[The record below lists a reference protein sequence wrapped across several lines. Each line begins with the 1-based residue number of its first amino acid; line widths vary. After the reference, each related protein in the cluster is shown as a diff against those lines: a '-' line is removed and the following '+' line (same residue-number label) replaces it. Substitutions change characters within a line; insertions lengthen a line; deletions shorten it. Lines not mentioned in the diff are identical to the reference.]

1 MRAHSSLRLGTL
13 HGTTPELLASPWYC
27 AWGFCMVWEAGS
39 PTRRPL
45 LPLNAGTAEPVR
57 VSPPEAVAYLLEL
70 SAQAVLD
77 GYKGQARAERGFR
90 FLKDP
95 QFLASSL
102 SLKKPERI
110 MALLMVMTVCL
121 LVYAALEYRIRTALK
136 EQAATFPDQK
146 GKRIQTP
153 PARWV
158 FHYFVG
164 IHVLYIPGQ
173 GLMILNLT
181 DEHQHLLQLL
191 GKRYAWFYR

>member
-1 MRAHSSLRLGTL
+1 MSPHEICRPS
-13 HGTTPELLASPWYC
+13 LASRP
-27 AWGFCMVWEAGS
+27 GQ
-39 PTRRPL
+39 TRG
-45 LPLNAGTAEPVR
+45 LP
-57 VSPPEAVAYLLEL
+57 VSEL

-102 SLKKPERI
+102 YLKKPEHV

-121 LVYAALEYRIRTALK
+121 LVYAALEYRIRHALQ
-136 EQAATFPDQK
+136 EQGATFPDQK
-146 GKRIQTP
+146 GKRTQHPT
-153 PARWV
+153 ARWV

-173 GLMILNLT
+173 
-181 DEHQHLLQLL
+181 
-191 GKRYAWFYR
+191 

>member
-1 MRAHSSLRLGTL
+1 MPVLS
-13 HGTTPELLASPWYC
+13 TPRPSIGSGGAQALAP
-27 AWGFCMVWEAGS
+27 S
-39 PTRRPL
+39 PTRSFYHIAGALASRL
-45 LPLNAGTAEPVR
+45 TDRQALVDQQSCFILATNALDEG
-57 VSPPEAVAYLLEL
+57 LL

-77 GYKGQARAERGFR
+77 GYKGQAQAERGFR

-102 SLKKPERI
+102 YLKKPERI
-110 MALLMVMTVCL
+110 MALLMVLTVCL
-121 LVYAALEYRIRTALK
+121 LVYAALEYRIRTVLK
-136 EQAATFPDQK
+136 EQEATFPDQK
-146 GKRIQTP
+146 GQRIQNPT
-153 PARWV
+153 ARWV

-181 DEHQHLLQLL
+181 DEHQHLLHLL